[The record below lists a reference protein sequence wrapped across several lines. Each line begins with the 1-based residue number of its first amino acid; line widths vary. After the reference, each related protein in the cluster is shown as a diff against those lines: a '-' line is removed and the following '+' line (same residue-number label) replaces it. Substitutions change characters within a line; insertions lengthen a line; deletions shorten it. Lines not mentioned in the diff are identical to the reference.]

1 MTITV
6 SAPPAT
12 STTRATPP
20 SPTTSS
26 PALAVLA
33 TLPVKGRAPKT
44 GYDRAM
50 FGQAWSD
57 DHAMSGGRNGCD
69 TRNDVLRRDLT
80 DVVLKPGTNGCVI
93 LTGALR
99 DPFGGSVVGFERG
112 PGTSSLVQVDHLVA
126 LSNAWQTGAQRLTVR
141 QRQDLAN
148 DPLNLLAVQ
157 GRLNAQKG
165 DGDAATWLPPRK
177 TFRCTYAARQVAVKQ
192 RHHLWVTA
200 PERDA
205 LRRVLTTCPGQRL
218 PTAASTAVP
227 PVDGAKGATSP
238 SRQPSPV
245 VPTPTSSPVPTGTV
259 SYENCDAA
267 RAAGAAP
274 LHRGDPGYASRMDG
288 DDDGVACE

>member
-6 SAPPAT
+6 SATPAT
-12 STTRATPP
+12 STTRAAPP

-26 PALAVLA
+26 PALTVLA

-69 TRNDVLRRDLT
+69 TRNDVLRRDLA
-80 DVVLKPGTNGCVI
+80 DAVLKPGTNGCVV
-93 LTGALR
+93 LTGTLR
-99 DPFGGSVVGFERG
+99 DPFGGAVVDFARG

-126 LSNAWQTGAQRLTVR
+126 LSNAWQTGAQRLTVQ

-165 DGDAATWLPPRK
+165 DGDAATWLPPR
-177 TFRCTYAARQVAVKQ
+177 TAVRCTYASRQVAVKQ
-192 RHHLWVTA
+192 RHHLWVTP

-205 LRRVLTTCPGQRL
+205 LRRILTTCPGQRV

-227 PVDGAKGATSP
+227 PTGQAKGDL
-238 SRQPSPV
+238 SRTQ
-245 VPTPTSSPVPTGTV
+245 
-259 SYENCDAA
+259 
-267 RAAGAAP
+267 
-274 LHRGDPGYASRMDG
+274 
-288 DDDGVACE
+288 